1 MLSFSVPLAI
11 SAVFMLASN
20 NHLVSSFTIM
30 APHRPATASSI
41 PTSTPQHL
49 VRPNLSRYRST
60 ATKNKSLYA
69 TIIGWDDESD
79 SYVTTFDEP
88 SYYDSIFGEQQTPP
102 AGPPAPT
109 ATTFINNNLS
119 STSAST
125 TVTDTL
131 LLHNMDK
138 IARLAVAFSP
148 PNQPIKLED
157 INQIHI
163 INVTNR
169 YIEISV
175 VVCDESQCVTLLV
188 PISFRHDCSTSCSSS
203 YSCSNS
209 SDQCILDSIFELDI
223 EAQHMI
229 EHQQQQ
235 RQQEQQQEWGVGYS
249 SALRP

>member
-1 MLSFSVPLAI
+1 
-11 SAVFMLASN
+11 
-20 NHLVSSFTIM
+20 M
-30 APHRPATASSI
+30 APHRPATAS
-41 PTSTPQHL
+41 TSTGTPQHL
-49 VRPNLSRYRST
+49 VRPNLLHGRST

-88 SYYDSIFGEQQTPP
+88 SYYDSIFGEQQP

-109 ATTFINNNLS
+109 ATTLINNNLS

-125 TVTDTL
+125 AVTDTL

-148 PNQPIKLED
+148 SNHPIKLED

-188 PISFRHDCSTSCSSS
+188 PISFRHDCSTGCSTSCSSS
-203 YSCSNS
+203 SNS
-209 SDQCILDSIFELDI
+209 SDQCILDSIFELDV

-229 EHQQQQ
+229 EQQQ
-235 RQQEQQQEWGVGYS
+235 REQQQQQEWGVGYS